1 MSIISM
7 FGGAEA
13 GTVEELNQRL
23 SELSEKFETIAG
35 NLKNLEAMAEDLKK
49 TISNQNVSICNLY
62 SGTETVK
69 HRFEELSNSVAS
81 IAHDWNGSE
90 EQGMAKRVAD
100 LERMQKYFQSSHGK
114 ALNDIHDLKVELH
127 GLYNRQTP
135 PPEDELQQSV
145 DRNPKKKELIDVVQ
159 ESDFSQFRKHNL
171 LNTLEKNNLTTF
183 ESIKGKTFDDLC
195 DIKDI
200 GPASASLL
208 VKLRQKYYGEVD
220 NAKIIRENIPMYSIR
235 DVVKDMKLKQ
245 AQKSRIINTLYKYG
259 VNTLTDLSDLE
270 YEEVCKIPHFGSGS
284 VAAVKQI
291 YQNYIWR

>member
-7 FGGAEA
+7 LGGAEA

-23 SELSEKFETIAG
+23 SELSEKFEAMAG
-35 NLKNLEAMAEDLKK
+35 NLKNLETM
-49 TISNQNVSICNLY
+49 
-62 SGTETVK
+62 TETVK
-69 HRFEELSNSVAS
+69 LRVEELSNSVAS
-81 IAHDWNGSE
+81 ITHEWNGSE

-100 LERMQKYFQSSHGK
+100 LERMQKYFQSSPGK

-135 PPEDELQQSV
+135 PPDEELQQSV
-145 DRNPKKKELIDVVQ
+145 NRNPKKKELIDVVQ

-235 DVVKDMKLKQ
+235 DVVKGMKLTQ
-245 AQKSRIINTLYKYG
+245 VQKSRITNTLYKYG
-259 VNTLTDLSDLE
+259 VNTLTDLADLE

>member
-7 FGGAEA
+7 LGGAEA

-35 NLKNLEAMAEDLKK
+35 NLKNLETM
-49 TISNQNVSICNLY
+49 
-62 SGTETVK
+62 TETVK
-69 HRFEELSNSVAS
+69 LRVEELSNSVAS
-81 IAHDWNGSE
+81 ITHEWNGSE
-90 EQGMAKRVAD
+90 EQGMTKRVAD

-127 GLYNRQTP
+127 NLYNRQTP
-135 PPEDELQQSV
+135 PPDEELQQSV

-235 DVVKDMKLKQ
+235 DVVKGMKLTQ
-245 AQKSRIINTLYKYG
+245 VQKSRIANTLYKYG

>member
-7 FGGAEA
+7 LGGAEA

-23 SELSEKFETIAG
+23 SELSDKFETMAG
-35 NLKNLEAMAEDLKK
+35 NLENLGTL
-49 TISNQNVSICNLY
+49 
-62 SGTETVK
+62 TETVK
-69 HRFEELSNSVAS
+69 LRVEELSNSVAS
-81 IAHDWNGSE
+81 ITHEWNGSE
-90 EQGMAKRVAD
+90 EQGMTKRVAD

-135 PPEDELQQSV
+135 PPDEELQQSV

-235 DVVKDMKLKQ
+235 DVVKGMKLTQ
-245 AQKSRIINTLYKYG
+245 VQKSRITNTLYKYG

>member
-7 FGGAEA
+7 LGGAEA

-35 NLKNLEAMAEDLKK
+35 NLKNLETM
-49 TISNQNVSICNLY
+49 
-62 SGTETVK
+62 TETVK
-69 HRFEELSNSVAS
+69 LRVEELSNSVAS
-81 IAHDWNGSE
+81 ITHEWNGSE
-90 EQGMAKRVAD
+90 EQGMTKRVAD

-135 PPEDELQQSV
+135 PPDEELQQSV

-235 DVVKDMKLKQ
+235 DVVKGMKLTQ
-245 AQKSRIINTLYKYG
+245 VQKSRITNTLYKYG